1 MRPMGLTMYGLR
13 LSSKGGGR
21 RDVELCRCSWRD
33 VVVCCWPRVAVV
45 AVVVVVAVLALGV
58 TVLSVGSGGDGVDD
72 ALVAP
77 VSATVRS
84 EGSN

>member
-45 AVVVVVAVLALGV
+45 VVVAVLALGV

>member
-1 MRPMGLTMYGLR
+1 MGLTMYGLR

-21 RDVELCRCSWRD
+21 RDVELCRCSGRD
-33 VVVCCWPRVAVV
+33 VVVCCWPRV

>member
-1 MRPMGLTMYGLR
+1 
-13 LSSKGGGR
+13 
-21 RDVELCRCSWRD
+21 
-33 VVVCCWPRVAVV
+33 
-45 AVVVVVAVLALGV
+45 VAVLALGV

>member
-1 MRPMGLTMYGLR
+1 MGLTMYGLR

-21 RDVELCRCSWRD
+21 RDVELCRCSGRD
-33 VVVCCWPRVAVV
+33 VVVCCWPRVV
-45 AVVVVVAVLALGV
+45 VVVVVAVLALGV